1 MFNGKRLHLA
11 GLARAGHALSARLAR
26 RPAERA
32 SGAAGGAAEAIGGVH
47 VDSAHL
53 ASLEMAAREFH
64 FKPRQPVHSV
74 LAGRHASRVRG
85 RGLDFEELRV
95 YLPGD
100 DIRSMDWRVTARS
113 GVPHVRVYS
122 EEKDRPVLLLVDQ
135 RMNMFFGTRRAMKS
149 VSAAEAA
156 ALVAWRVLMDGDRVG
171 GLVFGD
177 DDFTQLRPKRSRDAV
192 QQLLGEIARR
202 NQRLRADAPAGRGAS
217 QLNKALQQA
226 ARLAHHDHLVVVV
239 SDFDGHDELTRELMT
254 RIAARNDLLAVVV
267 HDPFLSELPP
277 SGDLVV
283 SDGELQVELG
293 LGRDAVRKGIAQFV
307 SERSRELFEW
317 RHRIGVPVLPL
328 SAAEETAP
336 QLRRLLGQ
344 DNLPTGRGSR

>member
-1 MFNGKRLHLA
+1 MFNGKRLQLA
-11 GLARAGHALSARLAR
+11 GLARAGNALSARFSRKTASR
-26 RPAERA
+26 TPSQAPAQ
-32 SGAAGGAAEAIGGVH
+32 AEVISGVH
-47 VDSAHL
+47 VDAAQL
-53 ASLEMAAREFH
+53 ASLEVAARDFH

-85 RGLDFEELRV
+85 RGLDFEELRR

-100 DIRSMDWRVTARS
+100 DIRSMDWRVTARTN
-113 GVPHVRVYS
+113 VPHVRVYS

-171 GLVFGD
+171 GVVFGD
-177 DDFTQLRPKRSRDAV
+177 DDFTRLRPKRSRDAV
-192 QQLLGEIARR
+192 QQLLGEIVRR
-202 NQRLRADAPAGRGAS
+202 NQRLRADAPAKRGAS
-217 QLNKALQQA
+217 QLNQALEQA

-239 SDFDGHDELTRELMT
+239 SDFDGHDELTRELMS

-267 HDPFLSELPP
+267 HDPFMSELPP

-293 LGRDAVRKGIAQFV
+293 LGRDAVRRGIAEFV

-317 RHRIGVPVLPL
+317 RQRIGVPVLPL
-328 SAAEETAP
+328 STAEETAP

-344 DNLPTGRGSR
+344 DNIESRRGSR